1 MVEHGAATEEEI
13 AAVDKEI
20 KTITDNAVKFATEA
34 AMPDAREL
42 YTNVLMTPSFIRG
55 RSIVEHN

>member
-1 MVEHGAATEEEI
+1 MIEHGAATEEQL

-34 AMPDAREL
+34 PFPDPKEL
-42 YTNVLMTPSFIRG
+42 YTDVMTTPTTVRG
-55 RSIVEHN
+55 RSLLEHN

>member
-1 MVEHGAATEEEI
+1 MIENGAATEDEI

-34 AMPDAREL
+34 PFPDPKEL
-42 YTNVLMTPSFIRG
+42 YTDVMTSPTFIRG
-55 RSIVEHN
+55 RSVLEHN